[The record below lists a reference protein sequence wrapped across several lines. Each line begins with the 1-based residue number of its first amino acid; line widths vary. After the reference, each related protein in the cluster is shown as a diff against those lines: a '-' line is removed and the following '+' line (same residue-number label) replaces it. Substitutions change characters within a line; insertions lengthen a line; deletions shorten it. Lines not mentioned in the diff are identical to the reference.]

1 MPELMS
7 WSIVFSIELQW
18 NQLSLDIRV
27 SDNVNIFKSGVK
39 KFFQWFLS
47 SFYISVFSETIIL
60 SCFYIFLGDLFLY
73 GV

>member
-1 MPELMS
+1 MS

-47 SFYISVFSETIIL
+47 SFYISVLSETIIL
-60 SCFYIFLGDLFLY
+60 LCFYIFLGDLFLY

>member
-1 MPELMS
+1 MS

-60 SCFYIFLGDLFLY
+60 LCFYIFLGDLFLY

>member
-1 MPELMS
+1 MS

-47 SFYISVFSETIIL
+47 SSDISVFSETIIL